1 VRLTYISC
9 HEYENALQVGQGRG
23 AGRAIGQMK
32 EGKEMRKG
40 LRFAVSAIALT
51 FAAGLA
57 GEALAT
63 EGMFQHA
70 YGLRHKALA
79 GAGVASA
86 EDATA
91 ISLNPAGLVDVG
103 DQFNMGV
110 SFFMPYRKYEA
121 TGTGFI
127 EPGTHKSDKNFFPAP
142 TLAYVRQLDADSA
155 VAFSIFGNGGMNTS
169 YPAFARTLGCPPGT
183 PGTGAFCFGKAGVDL
198 MQMFVSAAYARR
210 FGDRFSIGIAPI
222 FAMQRFKAYGLNA
235 FAPLSLD
242 PANFSGRG
250 YDWSFGGGVRFGI
263 TYKPTDR
270 LSFGA
275 SYQTKMWMSKFDKYA
290 GLFENRGDFDI
301 AGNLQVGLAYQFTD
315 NLKVMLD
322 YRRIFYSDVDAISN
336 ASITGLPFGASGGPG
351 FGWRDT
357 NTIKVGLEYQYS
369 NDLILRAGYAYIWPN
384 PVKGTDVS
392 INIIAPG
399 VIRHEI
405 TGGATW
411 RMNANNDLDFAFMI
425 APTGSQ
431 TGANNYDGGTTKL
444 SMYQLEFSVGWTYNF
459 GAGSSRAR

>member
-1 VRLTYISC
+1 
-9 HEYENALQVGQGRG
+9 
-23 AGRAIGQMK
+23 
-32 EGKEMRKG
+32 MRKG

-110 SFFMPYRKYEA
+110 SFFMPFRKYEA

-127 EPGTHKSDKNFFPAP
+127 QPGTHKSGKNFFPAP
-142 TLAYVRQLDADSA
+142 TLAYVRQLDANSA

-169 YPAFARTLGCPPGT
+169 YKAFANTT
-183 PGTGAFCFGKAGVDL
+183 PGCAGAVIGGVPWATGTGPFCNGKAGVDL
-198 MQMFVSAAYARR
+198 MQMFVSAAYARK

-222 FAMQRFKAYGLNA
+222 FAMQRFKAYGLNG
-235 FAPLSLD
+235 FSGLSLD
-242 PANFSGRG
+242 PTNFSGRG
-250 YDWSFGGGVRFGI
+250 YDWSFGGGVRFGV
-263 TYKPTDR
+263 TFKPTDR

-336 ASITGLPFGASGGPG
+336 SSITGLAFGASGGPG
-351 FGWRDT
+351 FGWRNT
-357 NTIKVGLEYQYS
+357 NTVKLGLEYQWS
-369 NDLILRAGYAYIWPN
+369 DDLILRAGYAYIWPN
-384 PVKGTDVS
+384 PVRSSDVS

-399 VIRHEI
+399 VIRHEF
-405 TGGATW
+405 TGGGTW
-411 RMNANNDLDFAFMI
+411 RMNANNDIDFAFMI

-431 TGANNYDGGTTKL
+431 SGANNYDAGTTKL

-459 GAGSSRAR
+459 GAGSTRAR

>member
-1 VRLTYISC
+1 
-9 HEYENALQVGQGRG
+9 
-23 AGRAIGQMK
+23 
-32 EGKEMRKG
+32 MRKG

-103 DQFNMGV
+103 DQFNMGI
-110 SFFMPYRKYEA
+110 SFFMPFRKYEA

-127 EPGTHKSDKNFFPAP
+127 QPGTHKSDKNFFPAP
-142 TLAYVRQLDADSA
+142 TLAYVRQLDSESA
-155 VAFSIFGNGGMNTS
+155 IGFSIFGNGGMNTS
-169 YPAFARTLGCPPGT
+169 YDAFPNTTGGCTAAVLGGAPWAT
-183 PGTGAFCFGKAGVDL
+183 GTGPFCNGKAGVDL
-198 MQMFVSAAYARR
+198 MQMFVSAAYARK
-210 FGDRFSIGIAPI
+210 FGDRLSIGIAPI
-222 FAMQRFKAYGLNA
+222 FAMQRFKAYGLNG
-235 FAPLSLD
+235 FAGLSQD

-270 LSFGA
+270 LSIGA

-290 GLFENRGDFDI
+290 GLFENNGDFDI
-301 AGNLQVGLAYQFTD
+301 AGNLQVGLAYQLTD
-315 NLKVMLD
+315 DLKVMLD

-336 ASITGLPFGASGGPG
+336 SSITGLQFGASGGPG
-351 FGWRDT
+351 FGWRNT
-357 NTIKVGLEYQYS
+357 NTVKLGLEYQYS
-369 NDLILRAGYAYIWPN
+369 DDLVLRAGYAYIWPN

-405 TGGATW
+405 TGGGTW
-411 RMNANNDLDFAFMI
+411 RMNANNDIDFAFMV
-425 APTGSQ
+425 APQGSQ
-431 TGANNYDGGTTKL
+431 TGANNYDSGITKL
-444 SMYQLEFSVGWTYNF
+444 KMYQLEFSVGWTYNF
-459 GAGSSRAR
+459 GAGSTRAR